1 MSNDHSGQPAAIDS
15 RTNARPRTACGHWLW
30 RWVRRF
36 FRQPHAWKETRRETL
51 GRFTHFGSCPQE
63 MTTMYR
69 VGVFETCL
77 LTGESRIRQINSL
90 HPQDSSPNI
99 GGDPRAQRK

>member
-1 MSNDHSGQPAAIDS
+1 MKLF
-15 RTNARPRTACGHWLW
+15 TNTKERLSALALRL
-30 RWVRRF
+30 VRRF
-36 FRQPHAWKETRRETL
+36 RRQPHAWKETRRETL
-51 GRFTHFGSCPQE
+51 GHFTHFGSCPQE

-77 LTGESRIRQINSL
+77 LTGESRIRQIHSL

-99 GGDPRAQRK
+99 PVSQPVATQARKESQ